1 MNERFARW
9 HTLFFIYLKR
19 DWKKIIIWIL
29 GVGLFSAGFVPAF
42 EEIAKGQG
50 LAAMYETLKNP
61 AMIAIV
67 GPTPV
72 ESAQDYTIGAMYAHE
87 MLLFCG
93 LLAMVISI
101 LHVVGHTRKEEDL
114 GVMELLRSFQI
125 GRQANSLAVM
135 AEVLL
140 VNVILAVFIGG
151 IMISFGTDTITAEG
165 SLLFGASIGL
175 AGILG
180 AGIALVMAQ
189 LIPVSSGATG
199 SALGLIGLLYLIRAG
214 TDVSNVSL
222 SKINPFGWTYLT
234 NPFTEN
240 NWNLAIFILIFSLLL
255 TFIAFSLEGA
265 RDMGAGYLPVREGR
279 ANAKKSLLSV
289 RGLFIKIN
297 KGVIIGWFITF
308 VFMGASY
315 GSIYGDMQAFLSSNE
330 IMKQMFTHAG
340 TTIEESFTGTIM
352 IVMCGLV
359 SVLPIAIVNKLYA
372 EENRLHLSQLFATKV
387 SRSQFYWTNIVLAVV
402 TGLAGILLAAG
413 TLGGTAIATM
423 EEETMGFFEFLA
435 VGLNFLPSI
444 LFFAGLA
451 AIALG
456 WAPKLGKLVYIYL
469 VYSFL
474 LNYFS
479 NILDLPEWFEKTAIQ
494 SWIPR
499 MPMEEFDAPIFI
511 TITIISIAMFI
522 IGVVGYKRRDLS

>member
-1 MNERFARW
+1 
-9 HTLFFIYLKR
+9 
-19 DWKKIIIWIL
+19 
-29 GVGLFSAGFVPAF
+29 
-42 EEIAKGQG
+42 
-50 LAAMYETLKNP
+50 
-61 AMIAIV
+61 
-67 GPTPV
+67 
-72 ESAQDYTIGAMYAHE
+72 
-87 MLLFCG
+87 
-93 LLAMVISI
+93 
-101 LHVVGHTRKEEDL
+101 
-114 GVMELLRSFQI
+114 
-125 GRQANSLAVM
+125 
-135 AEVLL
+135 
-140 VNVILAVFIGG
+140 
-151 IMISFGTDTITAEG
+151 
-165 SLLFGASIGL
+165 
-175 AGILG
+175 
-180 AGIALVMAQ
+180 
-189 LIPVSSGATG
+189 
-199 SALGLIGLLYLIRAG
+199 
-214 TDVSNVSL
+214 
-222 SKINPFGWTYLT
+222 
-234 NPFTEN
+234 
-240 NWNLAIFILIFSLLL
+240 
-255 TFIAFSLEGA
+255 
-265 RDMGAGYLPVREGR
+265 
-279 ANAKKSLLSV
+279 KKSLLSV

-352 IVMCGLV
+352 MVMCGLV

-435 VGLNFLPSI
+435 AGLNFLPSI

-479 NILDLPEWFEKTAIQ
+479 NILDLPEWIKKTAIQ

-522 IGVVGYKRRDLS
+522 IGVVGYRRRDLS